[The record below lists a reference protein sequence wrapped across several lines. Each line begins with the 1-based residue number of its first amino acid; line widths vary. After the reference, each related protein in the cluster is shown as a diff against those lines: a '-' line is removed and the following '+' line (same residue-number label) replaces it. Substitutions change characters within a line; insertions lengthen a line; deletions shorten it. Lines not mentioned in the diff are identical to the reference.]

1 MHKTRLI
8 VGCGYVGERIADRWQ
23 TRGDRIMAIT
33 RSPSRATTLKQQGWE
48 PLVWNWLDPTT
59 VLPGDLP
66 CFDSILIAVSHAPV
80 EGVPAESTHTR
91 GLDRLQPAVAANSPE
106 ARWVYLSTTGVF
118 APILDGSWVD
128 ENSPVGPN
136 RPGSLAALAGERW
149 IESHLTSAHR
159 VVLRPSGIYGPG
171 RVPRW
176 EALRDGLTLRVD
188 PDSYLNLIHVEDLAR
203 AIEVVADA
211 RETSPLYCVSDG
223 HSPTRRE
230 YYETISE
237 WMGWPAP
244 VFDANAERQTRSEGN
259 KRVSPD
265 KLRTEMAIQFAYQS
279 FREGLQSLLS
289 EWRPT

>member
-23 TRGDRIMAIT
+23 NRGDRVVAST
-33 RSPSRATTLKQQGWE
+33 RSPSRAATFDQRGWE
-48 PLVWNWLDPTT
+48 PLIWNWLDPASD
-59 VLPGDLP
+59 LPRDLP

-91 GLDRLQPAVAANSPE
+91 GLDRLQVAVAASSPE
-106 ARWVYLSTTGVF
+106 ARWIYLSTTGVF
-118 APILDGSWVD
+118 APVLDGSWVD
-128 ENSPVGPN
+128 EVSPVGPN
-136 RPGSLAALAGERW
+136 RPGSIAALAGERW
-149 IESHLTSAHR
+149 IESNLTSAHQ

-171 RVPRW
+171 RLPRW

-188 PDSYLNLIHVEDLAR
+188 PDSYLNLIHVEDLVR

-230 YYETISE
+230 YYETISK
-237 WMGWPAP
+237 WMSWPDP

-259 KRVSPD
+259 KRVRPD
-265 KLRTEMAIQFAYQS
+265 KLLTEMAIRFAYPS
-279 FREGLQSLLS
+279 FREGLPSLLS